1 MAACE
6 EERHMDETEQEQQS
20 ATKLSL
26 GGLAIIIALV
36 AILVA
41 AAVYAIHIW
50 NNVGTP
56 MTGWGWTMLVMGVII
71 SIALGVGLMF
81 LLFYSARHD
90 MDQ

>member
-1 MAACE
+1 M
-6 EERHMDETEQEQQS
+6 EQMKEP
-20 ATKLSL
+20 AEKLSL

-56 MTGWGWTMLVMGVII
+56 MTGWGSTMLVLGVVI

-81 LLFYSARHD
+81 LVFYSARHD